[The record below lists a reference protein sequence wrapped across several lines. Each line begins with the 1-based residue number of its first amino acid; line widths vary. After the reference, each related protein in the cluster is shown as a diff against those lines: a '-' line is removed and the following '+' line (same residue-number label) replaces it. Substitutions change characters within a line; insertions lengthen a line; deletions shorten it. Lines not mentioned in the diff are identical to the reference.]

1 MISFMTT
8 FLMVLAANV
17 AGVACVAGVLYVYW
31 NHKTRD
37 GKEKEQVVYSRPAEC
52 VSSFSLMA
60 PLTARTRA

>member
-31 NHKTRD
+31 NHKTGE
-37 GKEKEQVVYSRPAEC
+37 GKEQIRYAKPADC
-52 VSSFSLMA
+52 TSSFSLMA
-60 PLTARTRA
+60 PLVKSYAR